1 MIGGRK
7 GMSYIKAYSHVVEA
21 EVEAGAWDEVY
32 FSLLSLKLEMQA
44 LPGWQRFD
52 LWARSL
58 EPDGVR
64 MVAITNWSSPDQLAV
79 WMQSDKTVDA
89 VLRSIDP
96 PPRTIKIDLFEAIL

>member
-1 MIGGRK
+1 
-7 GMSYIKAYSHVVEA
+7 MSFIKAYSQVVEA
-21 EVEAGAWDEVY
+21 DVDAGAWDEIY

-52 LWARSL
+52 LWARDL
-58 EPDGVR
+58 DNQLVR
-64 MVAITNWSSPDQLAV
+64 MVAITNWSNADQLAV
-79 WMQSDKTVDA
+79 WLRTDKTVDA

>member
-1 MIGGRK
+1 
-7 GMSYIKAYSHVVEA
+7 MSYIKAYSHVVEA
-21 EVEAGAWDEVY
+21 DVEARAWDEVY

-58 EPDGVR
+58 DPDGVR
-64 MVAITNWSSPDQLAV
+64 MVAITNWSNSDQLAM
-79 WMQSDKTVDA
+79 WLQSDKTVDA
-89 VLRSIDP
+89 ILRSIDP